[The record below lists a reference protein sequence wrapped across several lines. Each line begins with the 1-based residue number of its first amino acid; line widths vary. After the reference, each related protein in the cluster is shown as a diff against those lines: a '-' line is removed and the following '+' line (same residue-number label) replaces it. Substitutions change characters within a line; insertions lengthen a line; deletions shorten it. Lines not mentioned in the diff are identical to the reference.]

1 MFKGWNSYVRGE
13 FPGGGGNEASARMY
27 CACIYIYIYIYISQ
41 YVYIYIYMISSPG
54 EGASRAPEG
63 GPAARGTVTCV
74 DYGNYITIE
83 TI

>member
-1 MFKGWNSYVRGE
+1 MSVGS
-13 FPGGGGNEASARMY
+13 FPEGGGMKPPPVCIVHVY
-27 CACIYIYIYIYISQ
+27 IYIYIYIYISQ